1 MKRLSL
7 IAVVTVLAGC
17 SHAQTPASTV
27 ATVNI
32 ARITQNWPKFINYN
46 NQITADEA
54 TIERESAP
62 DAQKRRQLAELQ
74 ARYVKLQGEV
84 TDDVRAAATQVAH
97 DRQFSLVVTQEF
109 VGAGGTDITSDVEK
123 FLKITETATPTP

>member
-17 SHAQTPASTV
+17 SHAQTPASSV

-97 DRQFSLVVTQEF
+97 D
-109 VGAGGTDITSDVEK
+109 ITSDVEK